1 MPVNLGVIDHPVA
14 GPRTMYPSA
23 TKANINL
30 MGVPPLW
37 TMLPQFGGVL
47 QRSLF
52 ATAYLW
58 YARET
63 MLLPK

>member
-1 MPVNLGVIDHPVA
+1 
-14 GPRTMYPSA
+14 MYPSA